1 MDDRPKFKCKNYDF
15 IKIRNPLLKDTT
27 KEKENYKLGGS
38 IFKNLSFEGLVSPK
52 YRELTSQ

>member
-1 MDDRPKFKCKNYDF
+1 MDDSPKFKCKNYDF

-38 IFKNLSFEGLVSPK
+38 IFKNLIFWRTCIPK
-52 YRELTSQ
+52 I